1 MFEKIKVKS
10 LKYKTNNLPSIANK
24 EYDLPALTA
33 GIQNQGLNN
42 YVPRENA
49 TILKNVI
56 SISANGANTGAT
68 FFQSK
73 EFTVL
78 QDAYA
83 IDWIYSSDS
92 LTENQYL
99 FLVGAI
105 TKTIYGNYEWTN
117 KAGWERIKND
127 YITLPVTSTG
137 EIDFDFMESFIRELE
152 EERIRELEEERIR
165 ELAAYLTVSGLA
177 DATLTANEE
186 ASLLQFKDLEWQEF
200 NVIDIFIVKNTHNIL
215 SSEIVENSG
224 GIPYLCASAENNGVS
239 SYISFNA
246 DFLEDGNCIFIG
258 GKTFV
263 VSYQKD
269 DFFSND
275 SHNLALYLKNENV
288 TISNQLYLASCIT
301 KSLAHKYSWGNSISN
316 AKIKTDKSMLP
327 AKNGKPDYEAME
339 TFISAVQKL
348 VIKDVVKYADDRI
361 AAAKDTVYKIPD
373 SYGETKVAESES
385 LYGK

>member
-152 EERIRELEEERIR
+152 EERIREL
-165 ELAAYLTVSGLA
+165 AAYLTVSGLA

-288 TISNQLYLASCIT
+288 TKSNQLYLASCIT

-316 AKIKTDKSMLP
+316 AKIKTDKIMLP